1 MNQQLLN
8 ALLQP
13 DLSALKRL
21 IEASAD
27 LNDRDDT
34 GRTVLMHAAIDG
46 TSEVV
51 QLLLDSGALPNLQ
64 DESGFTA
71 LHFAAQN
78 YCLEAAR
85 LLLLGGANVDI
96 CDEFGNTPLFKAVYG
111 SKGRGEIIV
120 MLLEAGADPSRK
132 NLSGVSPAELAQR
145 IANYDVRQ
153 FLSKPSG

>member
-8 ALLQP
+8 AVLQP

-21 IEASAD
+21 IQAEVD

-34 GRTVLMHAAIDG
+34 GRTVLMHAVIDG
-46 TSEVV
+46 ISETV
-51 QLLLDSGALPNLQ
+51 QLLLESGALPNLQ
-64 DESGFTA
+64 DKSGFTA

-78 YCLEAAR
+78 YCIEAAR
-85 LLLLGGANVDI
+85 LLLQGGANVDV
-96 CDEFGNTPLFKAVYG
+96 CDDFGNTPLGKAVYG
-111 SKGRGEIIV
+111 SKGRGEMIL
-120 MLLEAGADPSRK
+120 MLLEAGADPLRK

-153 FLSKPSG
+153 FLSKSSG